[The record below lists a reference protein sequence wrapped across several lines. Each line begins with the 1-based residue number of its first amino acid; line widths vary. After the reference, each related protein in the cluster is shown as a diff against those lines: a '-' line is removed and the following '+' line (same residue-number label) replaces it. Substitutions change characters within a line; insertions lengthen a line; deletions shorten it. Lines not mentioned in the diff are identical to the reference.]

1 MSKLYGVVLC
11 CFLGSILSAQ
21 DSSYYVTKLTQPIEF
36 DGKVDES
43 FWEDI
48 EPFPLTMS
56 TPIQGGAPTE
66 RSDIRIAYDEDY
78 VYLSGKLFDSEPSK
92 IMANTKKRDALTA
105 ATQWFG
111 FVLDTYNDNENGLAF
126 FTNPNGVRWDLAV
139 FSDVVSRNPVN
150 IDWNAFWDVKVNRND
165 QGWEAE
171 LRVPFSTLAFE
182 DNEEVTMGMT
192 TWRYIARKNEQDIH
206 PLILPNYGDWS
217 SFKPSLAY
225 DITFKNIKSKKPF
238 FITPYILGGRSM
250 VNDLNEEETAYITDR
265 NTITEAG
272 LDIKYGL
279 SKNWTL
285 DLSVNTDFAQVEA
298 DDQQVNLTRFS
309 LFFPEKRL
317 FFQERAGIFDFGYG
331 SGTRLFYSR
340 RIGLNEDN
348 ELTRIYGGARVVG
361 RSGQWDIGAISMQT
375 ADQEDFQGENLSV
388 LRVRRQVINS
398 NSDAGF
404 MLTNRTDLEGN
415 YNTNYGLDAIVKW
428 SKQDYVDI
436 KWAGTLS
443 NDFDNNKLFSLD
455 RSKFWL
461 AFYTRRQK
469 GFGYGTSFSR
479 AGELFDPS
487 MGFEARDNYTRF
499 GNRVQYGWQPGEDSF
514 IFQHGPIARGSA
526 HWGNADG
533 KIQSL
538 GWNIGYQLSSKKS
551 WGIEAGIRP
560 NIENLTEPFEIADGV
575 EIPIGDYSFMNYSFE
590 GNTSSVKAF
599 QLGYEAR
606 VGNFYDGNI
615 YSATLSPTF
624 NVSSSLEISGV
635 YQINRINFPTRD
647 QSANIQLA
655 RINALIMFDTKL
667 SIASLLQYNN
677 QSKNFSGNIRLR
689 YNPAE
694 GNDLFI
700 VYNGDVNTDLLRE
713 APTLPRTNVSSIQIK
728 YSYTFRL

>member
-1 MSKLYGVVLC
+1 
-11 CFLGSILSAQ
+11 
-21 DSSYYVTKLTQPIEF
+21 
-36 DGKVDES
+36 
-43 FWEDI
+43 
-48 EPFPLTMS
+48 
-56 TPIQGGAPTE
+56 
-66 RSDIRIAYDEDY
+66 
-78 VYLSGKLFDSEPSK
+78 
-92 IMANTKKRDALTA
+92 
-105 ATQWFG
+105 
-111 FVLDTYNDNENGLAF
+111 
-126 FTNPNGVRWDLAV
+126 
-139 FSDVVSRNPVN
+139 
-150 IDWNAFWDVKVNRND
+150 
-165 QGWEAE
+165 
-171 LRVPFSTLAFE
+171 
-182 DNEEVTMGMT
+182 MGMT
-192 TWRYIARKNEQDIH
+192 TWRYIARKNEQDIY
-206 PLILPNYGDWS
+206 PMIPQNYGDWS

-238 FITPYILGGRSM
+238 FITPYILVGRST
-250 VNDLNEEETAYITDR
+250 VNDLNEEETAYVTNN
-265 NTITEAG
+265 NTVTEAG

-317 FFQERAGIFDFGYG
+317 FFQERAGIFDFSYG

-340 RIGLNEDN
+340 RIGLNDDN
-348 ELTRIYGGARVVG
+348 VLTRIYGGARVVG
-361 RSGQWDIGAISMQT
+361 RSGKWDIGAISMQT
-375 ADQEDFQGENLSV
+375 ADQDDFQGENLSV
-388 LRVRRQVINS
+388 LRVRRQVINP

-404 MLTNRTDLEGN
+404 LITNKADLKGN
-415 YNTNYGLDAIVKW
+415 YNTNIGLDAIIRW
-428 SKQDYVDI
+428 SKQDFIDVKY
-436 KWAGTLS
+436 ASTLS
-443 NDFDNNKLFSLD
+443 NDITDNTLFGLD
-455 RSKFWL
+455 RAKLWL
-461 AFYTRRQK
+461 AFYTRRQR

-479 AGELFDPS
+479 TGELFDPG
-487 MGFEARDNYTRF
+487 MGFERRDNYTRF
-499 GNRVQYGWQPGEDSF
+499 GNRVQYGWQPGEESF

-538 GWNIGYQLSSKKS
+538 GWNIGYQLSSKSS
-551 WGIEAGIRP
+551 WAIEAGIRP
-560 NIENLTEPFEIADGV
+560 NIENLTKPFEIAEGV
-575 EIPIGDYSFMNYSFE
+575 EIPFGDYSFVNYTIA

-606 VGNFYDGNI
+606 IGNFYDGNI

-635 YQINRINFPTRD
+635 YQINKINFPTRN

-655 RINALIMFDTKL
+655 RVNALIMFDTKL

-700 VYNGDVNTDLLRE
+700 VYNGDINTDLLRE
-713 APTLPRTNVSSIQIK
+713 APTLPRTNVSSIQVK